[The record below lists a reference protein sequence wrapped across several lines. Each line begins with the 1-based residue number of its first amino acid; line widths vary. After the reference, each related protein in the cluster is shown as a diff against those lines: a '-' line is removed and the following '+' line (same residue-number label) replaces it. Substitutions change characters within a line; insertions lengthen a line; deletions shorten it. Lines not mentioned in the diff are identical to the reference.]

1 MPGEVIAASVVA
13 DSAGVER
20 EIVGRD
26 ETALELVVEV
36 VGSADLDSSET
47 SELKMSR
54 FTRVKNFDDRS

>member
-1 MPGEVIAASVVA
+1 MPGEVVAASVVA

-26 ETALELVVEV
+26 ETALELIVEV
-36 VGSADLDSSET
+36 VGSADLDSSVT